1 VRNIKLLSLWFR
13 RLLESVVEVANTRQ
27 KLGKKRGLCAT
38 NEYAKSVF
46 NTITTAQVVLQRP
59 VSNNQQIIYAGILI
73 CSTFPWIS
81 GCVTTAHQ
89 TTADTVVKT
98 ILIEPAVGAQIAPA
112 ADFNL
117 LGRISIQSQNQSSSG
132 SFRWQHLV
140 SSDEILL
147 FTPLGQA
154 VAEITKDQEGVRLI
168 TSKLEAFYANDVE
181 SLTEEILGWR
191 LPLDGLQYWIQG
203 VHSPVTAA
211 EKDLDNKD
219 QVVAI
224 RQDGWKIY
232 YSNYTPAQPNYPSLP
247 RVLYLTYENLKIKLV
262 IDNWKAE

>member
-1 VRNIKLLSLWFR
+1 MRNLKLLSLWFN
-13 RLLESVVEVANTRQ
+13 S
-27 KLGKKRGLCAT
+27 
-38 NEYAKSVF
+38 
-46 NTITTAQVVLQRP
+46 
-59 VSNNQQIIYAGILI
+59 NQQIIYAGILI
-73 CSTFPWIS
+73 CSAFPWIS
-81 GCVTTAHQ
+81 GCVTTTHQ
-89 TTADTVVKT
+89 TTADTIVKT
-98 ILIEPAVGAQIAPA
+98 ILIEPAVDAQVAPA
-112 ADFNL
+112 NDFNL

-132 SFRWQHLV
+132 SFRWQHLAN
-140 SSDEILL
+140 SDEILL

-203 VHSPVTAA
+203 IHSPATTA

-232 YSNYTPAQPNYPSLP
+232 YSNYTPAQLNQPPLP
-247 RVLYLTYENLKIKLV
+247 RILYLTYENLKIKLV
-262 IDNWKAE
+262 VDNWKVE